1 MNYLKFLNSGST
13 IFTLLIVL
21 SASCESQKSTEIS
34 KVLDIHDEI
43 TIDEIQQAYSKGDFT
58 VSQLTQFYLDRIN
71 SISIEGPELNAVLT
85 INPDALIIAAK
96 LDEERQNGVLR
107 GTLHGIPI
115 ILKDNINT
123 GDKMP
128 CTAGARAMKDSYPP
142 EDSPLAAQ
150 LRKAGLVILGKANLS
165 EWSHFHSNYT
175 SGGWSGLGGQ
185 TKNPYDLSRNPC
197 GSSSGSAV
205 AVAANL
211 SVLAIG
217 TETNGSIV
225 CPAHANGIVGIKPTV
240 GLISRT
246 GIIPISFSHD
256 TGGPMARTVMDAAI
270 CLGVMTDSDHQDS
283 KTLVADRVAHSDYT
297 QFLKT
302 DGIMGKRIGYYKVAL
317 KGHMRMEKVMEDA
330 VTYFKNQG
338 ATIIELEEILNPE
351 TENHSFQV
359 QLYEFK
365 DGLNKYLK
373 ELGSNAQVE
382 DLRDLIEKT
391 FTDSIEMKYHDH
403 ELLKLAQSK
412 GDLNSDQYRIALTKM
427 LHQSREEG
435 IDSVMNKHN
444 LNAIIAPT
452 GDPAWKTDLINGD
465 HESIWTSSLAAIA
478 GYPNITLPMGNID
491 GLPVGL
497 SIFGR
502 PWSEATLLEI
512 AYSYEQGTKHRMTP
526 KYINGQN

>member
-1 MNYLKFLNSGST
+1 MNLLKC
-13 IFTLLIVL
+13 LLIFNLAIVIC
-21 SASCESQKSTEIS
+21 ASCKKQKSDEIQNG
-34 KVLDIHDEI
+34 LNIHNEI
-43 TIDEIQQAYSKGDFT
+43 TIDEIQQAYSNGEFT
-58 VSQLTQFYLDRIN
+58 VTQLTQFYLNRIESL
-71 SISIEGPELNAVLT
+71 SINGPELNAVLT
-85 INPDALIIAAK
+85 INPDALTIAAN
-96 LDEERQNGVLR
+96 LDEERQNGVRR
-107 GTLHGIPI
+107 GPLHGIPI

-123 GDKMP
+123 GDRMP
-128 CTAGARAMKDSYPP
+128 CTAGARAMKDSYPL

-150 LRKAGLVILGKANLS
+150 LRKAGLVILGKANLT

-175 SGGWSGLGGQ
+175 SSGWSGLGGQ

-205 AVAANL
+205 SVAANL
-211 SVLAIG
+211 AVLAIG

-256 TGGPMARTVMDAAI
+256 TGGPMARTVMDAAF
-270 CLGVMTDSDHQDS
+270 CLGVMTDSDLRDS
-283 KTLVADRVAHSDYT
+283 KTLVTDRIVHSDYT
-297 QFLKT
+297 QFLNT
-302 DGIMGKRIGYYKVAL
+302 DGIRGKRIGYYKTAL
-317 KGHMRMEKVMEDA
+317 KGHKSMEKVMEDA
-330 VTYFKNQG
+330 VDYFKAQG

-351 TENHSFQV
+351 TEMHSFQV

-365 DGLNKYLK
+365 DGLNKYFK
-373 ELGSNAQVE
+373 ELGSNAQVQ
-382 DLRDLIEKT
+382 DLKDLIEKT

-403 ELLKLAQSK
+403 ERLKLAQSK
-412 GDLNSDQYRIALTKM
+412 GDLKSDQYRIALTKM
-427 LHQSREEG
+427 LKQSREEG
-435 IDSVMNKHN
+435 IDRVMNRHN

-502 PWSEATLLEI
+502 PWSEAILLEI

-526 KYINGQN
+526 KYINDQN

>member
-1 MNYLKFLNSGST
+1 MNLLKCLF
-13 IFTLLIVL
+13 IFTI
-21 SASCESQKSTEIS
+21 AIATCTSCEIQKSDEIQNG
-34 KVLDIHDEI
+34 LNIHNEI
-43 TIDEIQQAYSKGDFT
+43 TIDEIQQAYSNGEFT
-58 VSQLTQFYLDRIN
+58 ITQLTQFYLNRIESL
-71 SISIEGPELNAVLT
+71 SINGPELNAVLT
-85 INPDALIIAAK
+85 INPDALTIAAK
-96 LDEERQNGVLR
+96 LDEERQNGVRR
-107 GTLHGIPI
+107 GPLHGIPI
-115 ILKDNINT
+115 LLKDNINT

-150 LRKAGLVILGKANLS
+150 LRKAGLVILGKANLT

-175 SGGWSGLGGQ
+175 SSGWSGLGGQ
-185 TKNPYDLSRNPC
+185 TKNPYDLTRNPC

-225 CPAHANGIVGIKPTV
+225 CPAHANGIIGIKPTL

-256 TGGPMARTVMDAAI
+256 TGGPMARTVTDAAI
-270 CLGVMTDSDHQDS
+270 CLGAMIDSDPKDS
-283 KTLVADRVAHSDYT
+283 KTLVADRIAHSDYT

-302 DGIMGKRIGYYKVAL
+302 DGIKGKRIGYYKAAL
-317 KGHMRMEKVMEDA
+317 KGHMRMKKVMEDA
-330 VTYFKNQG
+330 VAYFENQG
-338 ATIIELEEILNPE
+338 AIIIELEEILNPE

-365 DGLNKYLK
+365 DGLNKYLE

-382 DLRDLIEKT
+382 DLKDLIEKT

-403 ELLKLAQSK
+403 QLLKLAQSK
-412 GDLNSDQYRIALTKM
+412 GDLNSNEYRIALTKM
-427 LHQSREEG
+427 LQQSREEG
-435 IDSVMNKHN
+435 IDRVMNKHN

-502 PWSEATLLEI
+502 PWTEATLLEI
-512 AYSYEQGTKHRMTP
+512 AYSYEQGTKHRMIP